1 MKCIATFCILLIVVV
16 ICGLG
21 CGTSLGST
29 ELQPGDTIVSVLGRR
44 VLIPMGQEEPYLNMG
59 TNARGKHLR
68 PRPFHRNAI
77 GENRQVVFSQIRLW
91 GVVGG
96 EETTDAY
103 YRDWAPP
110 LWRERPR
117 SCPFRTV
124 TTFTAMSE
132 RYKFVEGHV
141 HLITFAVVGWVDV
154 FTRRAYAEFLLHN
167 WAYCRKN
174 KGLRLYEFVIM
185 PNQLH
190 LIAAAANGSLGEIMR
205 DFKTFT
211 SKELV
216 KLIAA
221 NPRESR
227 KDWMLRV
234 FREHGAANPLNVH
247 HQFWQQSNK
256 PITLDKPE
264 KFE

>member
-1 MKCIATFCILLIVVV
+1 
-16 ICGLG
+16 
-21 CGTSLGST
+21 
-29 ELQPGDTIVSVLGRR
+29 
-44 VLIPMGQEEPYLNMG
+44 
-59 TNARGKHLR
+59 
-68 PRPFHRNAI
+68 
-77 GENRQVVFSQIRLW
+77 
-91 GVVGG
+91 
-96 EETTDAY
+96 
-103 YRDWAPP
+103 
-110 LWRERPR
+110 
-117 SCPFRTV
+117 
-124 TTFTAMSE
+124 MSE